1 MVVADGGSCR
11 VGESGLSI
19 YRLAIDCTLN
29 VHANG
34 VVQLCSSGDDA
45 DAFADGVVAVVHF
58 LTSGA
63 VLEDAMR
70 CLDTRAQYTP
80 WSTRMISGVTPND
93 VSMGV

>member
-19 YRLAIDCTLN
+19 YRLAIDCRLN

-34 VVQLCSSGDDA
+34 VVQLRSSGDDG
-45 DAFADGVVAVVHF
+45 DAFADGVGAVVRF
-58 LTSGA
+58 LTSRA

-70 CLDTRAQYTP
+70 CLGSRTQCTP
-80 WSTRMISGVTPND
+80 WSTRMISGCRQL
-93 VSMGV
+93 M